1 MAVITPVVI
10 LVPPDWIP
18 ILNPPVA
25 VIIPLVLILAVVDNP
40 RAVVAVV
47 AVPWK
52 DGAVTVFVN
61 LPVPFTC
68 KFAVGLSVPIPSN
81 FEAALKTI

>member
-25 VIIPLVLILAVVDNP
+25 VIIPLVFILEVVP
-40 RAVVAVV
+40 KPTAVVAVV

-52 DGAVTVFVN
+52 VGAVIVPIN
-61 LPVPFTC
+61 LPVPFTS
-68 KFAVGLSVPIPSN
+68 KFAVGLSVPIPSL
-81 FEAALKTI
+81 FEFGL

>member
-1 MAVITPVVI
+1 MAI

-25 VIIPLVLILAVVDNP
+25 VIIPVVFILAVVEKP

-52 DGAVTVFVN
+52 VGAVT
-61 LPVPFTC
+61 
-68 KFAVGLSVPIPSN
+68 APIN
-81 FEAALKTI
+81 QYHLHLILLLVYLFQFLGILQ